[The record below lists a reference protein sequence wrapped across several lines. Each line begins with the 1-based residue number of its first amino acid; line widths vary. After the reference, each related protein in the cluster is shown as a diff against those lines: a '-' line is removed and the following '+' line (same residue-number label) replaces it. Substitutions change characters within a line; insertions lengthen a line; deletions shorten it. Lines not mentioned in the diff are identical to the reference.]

1 MKFVTPP
8 LLLALSCLISACN
21 TNPSRSTPSPNTPP
35 APTPQA
41 QIVGGYAVVDVND
54 LEVQNVAQFA
64 VQALGGLLN
73 RVTKAERQVVAGMNY
88 RLQLDLQN
96 GVGYEVV
103 VYVDL
108 QQQKQLISSRQLK
121 ANAPS

>member
-1 MKFVTPP
+1 MKPITLP
-8 LLLALSCLISACN
+8 LFLALSGLLSACN
-21 TNPSRSTPSPNTPP
+21 THPSLPTPPPNTLP
-35 APTPQA
+35 APMPQA
-41 QIVGGYAVVDVND
+41 HIVGGYTAVEVND
-54 LEVQNVAQFA
+54 LEVQNAAQFA

-96 GVGYEVV
+96 GAGYEVV

-108 QQQKQLISSRQLK
+108 QQQKQLISSRPLK
-121 ANAPS
+121 TNSRS

>member
-1 MKFVTPP
+1 MKSVTIPM
-8 LLLALSCLISACN
+8 LLALSSLLNACHS
-21 TNPSRSTPSPNTPP
+21 NPSLPNPVPLPSP
-35 APTPQA
+35 APMPQQ
-41 QIVGGYAVVDVND
+41 QIIGGYSSVDVND
-54 LEVQNVAQFA
+54 PEVQDAAQFA

-96 GVGYEVV
+96 GLGYEVV

-108 QQQKQLISSRQLK
+108 QQHKQLTSSHRLK
-121 ANAPS
+121 ASSIH

>member
-1 MKFVTPP
+1 MKSLP
-8 LLLALSCLISACN
+8 LLLALSGLVSACN
-21 TNPSRSTPSPNTPP
+21 TNPSLPNPPPPPSP
-35 APTPQA
+35 APMPQ
-41 QIVGGYAVVDVND
+41 QQMLGGYSAIDVND
-54 LEVQNVAQFA
+54 PEVQNVAQFA
-64 VQALGGLLN
+64 VQVLGGLLN

-96 GVGYEVV
+96 GMGYEVE

-121 ANAPS
+121 SRSTN